1 MRTVRIRGQGED
13 SFQVIYSPFVYTKLD
28 LQQTLKNSFQH
39 KLEKVESLKCPVK
52 QTVPNIKLFKFQDLE
67 RLLVKP

>member
-13 SFQVIYSPFVYTKLD
+13 SFQVIYSQFVYTKLD

-39 KLEKVESLKCPVK
+39 KLEKVE
-52 QTVPNIKLFKFQDLE
+52 
-67 RLLVKP
+67 